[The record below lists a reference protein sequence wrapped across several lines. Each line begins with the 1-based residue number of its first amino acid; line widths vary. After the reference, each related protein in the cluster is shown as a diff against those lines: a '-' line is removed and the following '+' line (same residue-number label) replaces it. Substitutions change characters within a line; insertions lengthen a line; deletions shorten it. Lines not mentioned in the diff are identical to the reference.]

1 MTVALSIE
9 QYDYI
14 RSILILE
21 QLALKEFINKRFGKS
36 DVPDS
41 IYDEKEMVDCLLST
55 AFKLRNDKSRV

>member
-14 RSILILE
+14 CSILILE

-36 DVPDS
+36 DVPES
-41 IYDEKEMVDCLLST
+41 IYDEKG
-55 AFKLRNDKSRV
+55 